1 MSEDNKRDETMM
13 YFAARSPEKTAA
25 DLMAKG
31 RTYFNVLESNK
42 YLNKIRDMFRFY
54 YGNFNDSS
62 KSHEISFTGEQGELV
77 RLPVNV
83 FRNLARHIHSMIT
96 ANRPMLEA
104 QSVNGDYKSLSQTYL
119 ANGILDYYMRQKGL
133 EEIVS
138 DAAEM
143 AVVLG
148 SAFVKMEWNAMSGE
162 IDDVDSDTG
171 ETEYEG
177 ELEFSL
183 LSPLDVVC
191 DGTKEN
197 WNSQEWV
204 MTRSYINRYNLIAK
218 YPEKAEEI
226 MAIETKNVTTNY
238 RLALFSNDDTDDIAV
253 FEFFHK
259 KTGAMP
265 NGRYMLFISSDVVLL
280 DLPLPY
286 RSIPVFRLC
295 PATIMGTPYGYTD
308 MYDVFPMQ
316 EAINS
321 LYSAIM
327 TNNNAFMVQNLFVK
341 RGSDLNLSQLAG
353 GLNVVE
359 GNEKPEAIQLTAT
372 APETYQFAELLSHL
386 ADTQVGVSS
395 VTKGAPEASLRSGNA
410 LALVQSMSL
419 QFQSPFQA
427 QYVKFLEKIGTSLL
441 DILKDYATTP
451 KMITLVGKNK
461 KPLLKEFT
469 GDMIGDIKRVS
480 VSVGNPLAR
489 TTAGRLEI
497 ANNLLQQGMIKDP
510 RQYNMVLET
519 GNIENLTESD
529 MMDMLLI
536 QSENEWLMEGKEVY
550 ADILDQHSLHIKE
563 HRSVI
568 SDPELRRN
576 PELMRKVHDHIQEH
590 IDMLRTVT
598 PDLLQIIG
606 EQPLQPA
613 QAPQGAGALPPG
625 PMANGGVGGM
635 GPGDGG
641 APPSSPP
648 PAGAPN
654 IAPMDPSQMGPQA
667 TPEAQLPGQPEV
679 DAGLLPNANLE
690 PRAV

>member
-1 MSEDNKRDETMM
+1 MSDQRDDSLV
-13 YFAARSPEKTAA
+13 YFAAKSSEKTAA
-25 DLMAKG
+25 DLLKKG
-31 RTYFNVLESNK
+31 KSYFNTLETNK
-42 YLNKIRDMFRFY
+42 YLDKIRDMFRFY
-54 YGNFNDSS
+54 YGNFESS
-62 KSHEISFTGEQGELV
+62 SEAHEISFTGEQGELV

-96 ANRPMLEA
+96 ANRPILEA

-119 ANGILDYYMRQKGL
+119 ANGILDYYMKQKGL

-148 SAFVKMEWNAMSGE
+148 SSFVKMEWNAMAGE
-162 IDDVDSDTG
+162 IHDVDPDTG
-171 ETEYEG
+171 EAEYEG
-177 ELEFSL
+177 EIEFSL
-183 LSPLDVVC
+183 LSPLDVVT
-191 DGTKEN
+191 DGTKDG
-197 WNSQEWV
+197 WNPEWV
-204 MTRSYINRYNLIAK
+204 MARSYINRYNLIAK
-218 YPEKAEEI
+218 YPEKADDI
-226 MAIETKNVTTNY
+226 MAIQTKNAAHNH
-238 RLALFSNDDTDDIAV
+238 RLALFSNDDTDDIPV
-253 FEFFHK
+253 YEFFHK
-259 KTGAMP
+259 KTEAMP
-265 NGRYMLFISSDVVLL
+265 NGRYMLFVSDSAVLL
-280 DLPLPY
+280 DLPIPY
-286 RSIPVFRLC
+286 RTIPIFRLC
-295 PATIMGTPYGYTD
+295 PANIMGTPYGYTD

-321 LYSAIM
+321 LYGAIM

-341 RGSDLNLSQLAG
+341 RGADLATSQLAG
-353 GLNVVE
+353 GLNIVE

-372 APETYQFAELLSHL
+372 APETYKFVELLSNL

-419 QFQSPFQA
+419 QFQTPFQS

-451 KMITLVGKNK
+451 KLVTLVGKNK

-497 ANNLLQQGMIKDP
+497 ANNLLQQGLIKDP

-529 MMDMLLI
+529 VMDMLLI
-536 QSENEWLMEGKEVY
+536 QSENEWLMEGKDVY
-550 ADILDQHSLHIKE
+550 ADMLDQHSLHIKE
-563 HRSVI
+563 HRAVI

-576 PELMRKVHDHIQEH
+576 PELMKKVHEHIQEH
-590 IDMLRTVT
+590 IDMLSTVR

-606 EQPLQPA
+606 EQPLQPT
-613 QAPQGAGALPPG
+613 QAPAAGGELPPG
-625 PMANGGVGGM
+625 PMSGT
-635 GPGDGG
+635 
-641 APPSSPP
+641 
-648 PAGAPN
+648 PAGTPGGEAPN
-654 IAPMDPSQMGPQA
+654 IAPMDPSQMGPQTNEGA
-667 TPEAQLPGQPEV
+667 LPDQPTV
-679 DAGLLPNANLE
+679 DASLLPNPNID

>member
-1 MSEDNKRDETMM
+1 MAEIKDDSLV
-13 YFAARSPEKTAA
+13 YFAAKSPEKTAA
-25 DLMAKG
+25 DLLKKG
-31 RTYFNVLESNK
+31 RTYFNVLESNR
-42 YLNKIRDMFRFY
+42 YLDKIRDMFRFY
-54 YGNFNDSS
+54 YGNFDDSYQA
-62 KSHEISFTGEQGELV
+62 HEISFTGEQGELV

-96 ANRPMLEA
+96 ANRPILEA

-119 ANGILDYYMRQKGL
+119 ANGILDYYMKQKGL

-148 SAFVKMEWNAMSGE
+148 SSFVKMEWNAMAGE
-162 IDDVDSDTG
+162 IHDVDPDTG
-171 ETEYEG
+171 DAEYEG

-183 LSPLDVVC
+183 LSPLDVVV

-197 WNSQEWV
+197 WNSHEWV
-204 MTRSYINRYNLIAK
+204 LTRSYINRYNLIAK
-218 YPEKAEEI
+218 YPEKAEDI
-226 MAIETKNVTTNY
+226 MAIDTKNGTTNY
-238 RLALFSNDDTDDIAV
+238 RLALFSNDDTDDIPV
-253 FEFFHK
+253 YEFFHK
-259 KTGAMP
+259 KTEAMP
-265 NGRYMLFISSDVVLL
+265 NGRYMLFLSDEVVLL
-280 DLPLPY
+280 DLPIPY

-295 PATIMGTPYGYTD
+295 PASIMGTPYGYTD

-321 LYSAIM
+321 LYGAIM
-327 TNNNAFMVQNLFVK
+327 TNNNAFMVQNLFVQ
-341 RGSDLNLSQLAG
+341 RGADLATSQLAG

-359 GNEKPEAIQLTAT
+359 GNAKPEAIQLTST
-372 APETYQFAELLSHL
+372 APETYKFVELLSTL

-419 QFQSPFQA
+419 QFQSPFQS

-451 KMITLVGKNK
+451 KLITLVGKNK

-497 ANNLLQQGMIKDP
+497 ANNLLQQGLIKDP

-536 QSENEWLMEGKEVY
+536 QSENEWLMEGKDIY
-550 ADILDQHSLHIKE
+550 AHPLDQHSLHIRE
-563 HRSVI
+563 HRSVV
-568 SDPELRRN
+568 SDPELRMN
-576 PELMRKVHDHIQEH
+576 PELMQKVDRHIQEH
-590 IDMLRTVT
+590 IDMLGTVR
-598 PDLLQIIG
+598 PDLLQILG
-606 EQPLQPA
+606 EQPLQPT
-613 QAPQGAGALPPG
+613 QAVQGGGALPPG
-625 PMANGGVGGM
+625 PMAET
-635 GPGDGG
+635 
-641 APPSSPP
+641 
-648 PAGAPN
+648 PAGTPGGEVPNVAP
-654 IAPMDPSQMGPQA
+654 IDPSQMGPQMA
-667 TPEAQLPGQPEV
+667 EVNMPNQPTV
-679 DAGLLPNANLE
+679 DASLLPNPSID

>member
-1 MSEDNKRDETMM
+1 MSESRDESMM
-13 YFAARSPEKTAA
+13 YFAAKSPEKTAA
-25 DLMAKG
+25 DLLQKG
-31 RTYFNVLESNK
+31 RTYFNVLESNR
-42 YLNKIRDMFRFY
+42 YLDKIRDMFRFY
-54 YGNFNDSS
+54 YGNFDDSS

-77 RLPVNV
+77 RLPINV

-133 EEIVS
+133 EEATS
-138 DAAEM
+138 DAVEM

-148 SAFVKMEWNAMSGE
+148 SSYLKMEWNAMAGE
-162 IDDVDSDTG
+162 IHDADSDTN
-171 ETEYEG
+171 EPEYEG

-183 LSPLDVVC
+183 LSPLDVVV

-204 MTRSYINRYNLIAK
+204 MTRSYINRYNLVAK

-226 MAIETKNVTTNY
+226 MAMDTKNVATNY

-259 KTGAMP
+259 KTEAMP
-265 NGRYMLFISSDVVLL
+265 NGRYMLFVSGDIVLL
-280 DLPLPY
+280 DCPMPY

-295 PATIMGTPYGYTD
+295 PASIMGTPYGYTD
-308 MYDVFPMQ
+308 MYDVFPIQ
-316 EAINS
+316 EALNS
-321 LYSAIM
+321 LYSAMM
-327 TNNNAFMVQNLFVK
+327 TNNNAFMVQNVFVK
-341 RGSDLNLSQLAG
+341 RGADLTTSTIAG
-353 GLNVVE
+353 GLNIVE

-372 APETYQFAELLSHL
+372 APETYNFAQLLSTL

-451 KMITLVGKNK
+451 KLITLVGRNK
-461 KPLLKEFT
+461 RPYLKEFT
-469 GDMIGDIKRVS
+469 GDQIGDIKRVT
-480 VSVGNPLAR
+480 VNVGNPLSR
-489 TTAGRLEI
+489 TLAGKTEV
-497 ANNLLQQGMIKDP
+497 ANNLLQAGQIDA
-510 RQYNMVLET
+510 RQYIQVLET
-519 GNIENLTESD
+519 GELESILQSD
-529 MMDMLLI
+529 MMDLLLI

-550 ADILDQHSLHIKE
+550 ADVFDQHDLHLKE
-563 HRSVI
+563 HRAVV

-576 PELMRKVHDHIQEH
+576 PELMRKVHDHMQEH
-590 IDMLRTVT
+590 IDMMRTVT
-598 PDLLQIIG
+598 PDILQMLKI
-606 EQPLQPA
+606 QPLQPA
-613 QAPQGAGALPPG
+613 QAPQAEGQLPPG
-625 PMANGGVGGM
+625 PMGPEAAAPQGG
-635 GPGDGG
+635 PQG
-641 APPSSPP
+641 APPPGPP
-648 PAGAPN
+648 MN
-654 IAPMDPSQMGPQA
+654 TAPMDVSQMGPQQQPA
-667 TPEAQLPGQPEV
+667 TLPDQPSV
-679 DAGLLPNANLE
+679 DAALLPNPSLD
-690 PRAV
+690 PRAK